1 MPYNMREDKERNSMS
16 LVIHREWNYGEGEI
30 TKWFTLEQLLEMQ
43 EVLRLDDEGRPNGDG
58 FTEFITGLS
67 CDSYADTACD
77 IMEDMYRDCS
87 QYDDDNKLEGC
98 YNRCMREYEFLT
110 CYTVYRLW
118 NSTLTEE
125 VALRYWKESCIC
137 TLEDIIESKGLDEE

>member
-1 MPYNMREDKERNSMS
+1 MS
-16 LVIHREWNYGEGEI
+16 LVIHREWSEGYPAY
-30 TKWFTLEQLLEMQ
+30 TRWFTLEELLSLEK
-43 EVLRLDDEGRPNGDG
+43 LLDLDDPSYNGDG

-67 CDSYADTACD
+67 CDSYADTSCD

-98 YNRCMREYEFLT
+98 YNRCMRDYEFLT

-118 NSTLTEE
+118 NSTHTEE
-125 VALRYWKESCIC
+125 GALRYWKESCIA
-137 TLEDIIESKGLDEE
+137 TLEGIIENKGLDEE